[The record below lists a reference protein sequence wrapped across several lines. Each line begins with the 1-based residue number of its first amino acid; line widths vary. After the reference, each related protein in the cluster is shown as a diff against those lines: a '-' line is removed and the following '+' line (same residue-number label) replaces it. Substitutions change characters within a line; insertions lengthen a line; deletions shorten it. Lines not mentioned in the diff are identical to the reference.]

1 MQPDGIGQ
9 IGQGFLVKAF
19 PGLLEAGLHLG
30 DGEGDRAALLAL
42 QGGVAQQSAQAL
54 SKPLAQAAFGCHVI
68 SPFW

>member
-1 MQPDGIGQ
+1 VQPDGIGQ

-19 PGLLEAGLHLG
+19 PGLLEAGSPWAMG
-30 DGEGDRAALLAL
+30 RETEPPSCFAGR
-42 QGGVAQQSAQAL
+42 VAQQSAQAL